1 MMMMLMFSTA
11 GIPPFVGFWAKLQIF
26 QALWTTNHFVLV
38 LLGAAVSVIGV
49 FYYLRI
55 VKLMYFDAPGDLP
68 AAEPRLGV
76 RLTLGLNALAVLAL
90 GLLPNALLSLCAKV
104 LS

>member
-1 MMMMLMFSTA
+1 L
-11 GIPPFVGFWAKLQIF
+11 WA
-26 QALWTTNHFVLV
+26 THHVVLV
-38 LLGAAVSVIGV
+38 LIAAAVSVVGV

-68 AAEPRLGV
+68 GAEPRLGV
-76 RLTLGLNALAVLAL
+76 RLALGINALAVLAL
-90 GLLPNALLSLCAKV
+90 GLLPNGLLALCAKV